1 MADGKM
7 NLKTIGVWAFIAGV
21 VIALAAGLLAASL
34 SGYMG
39 TISTA
44 MVVLGLIVG
53 ILNITDEEV
62 TPFIIAAVGLTTGSI
77 AISGLGTLLGGTFG
91 GVLENAFK
99 VFGVFVA
106 GAVFIPALKAVY
118 KISKD

>member
-1 MADGKM
+1 MKDNMK
-7 NLKTIGVWAFIAGV
+7 KVGVWAFMIGVILALIAGV
-21 VIALAAGLLAASL
+21 LASNL

-39 TISTA
+39 LISTV

-53 ILNITDEEV
+53 ALNISDKEV
-62 TPFIIAAVGLTTGSI
+62 TSFIIAAIGLATGSI
-77 AISGLGTLLGGTFG
+77 AIANLGTLLGGTLG
-91 GVLENAFK
+91 GMLETAFR

-106 GAVFIPALKAVY
+106 GAVFVPALKAVY